1 MDSDDWELRCEERR
15 PAATDP
21 PEDWSGSVDV
31 EPDEEKARS
40 DPYGDE
46 RDLRASPLEGLD
58 IFEAH

>member
-1 MDSDDWELRCEERR
+1 V
-15 PAATDP
+15 
-21 PEDWSGSVDV
+21 DWSGSVDV
-31 EPDEEKARS
+31 EPDEEKTRS